1 MTASSLVPR
10 RTIRRAPLTLS
21 LALLAALPGC
31 NFNKLAANQTASI
44 MNEAT
49 PALDGFWDYDLA
61 GVGLPGAMMQL
72 EAFHAISP
80 ENEGLS
86 LNLAKAYVGYA
97 NGWVEAEYE
106 VAYQAGDL
114 DKADRLRQRARLM
127 YLRAHNLALACMRR
141 RDAGI
146 DAALKSNE
154 ERALPRY
161 LEQHYKGKD
170 DVAPLFWTGMALG
183 AAINMSLDQPDL
195 IAEMPSAKAIVQRV
209 KALDDTFFQGSA
221 YLFLATM
228 DSAFPAALGGNP
240 DAGRALFEEGL
251 RKTGRKNHLMQVAYA
266 RVYAVNTQNRELFV
280 KLLTEVIEA
289 PDQGSEVRLSNKV
302 ARRRAERYLA
312 HVDDL
317 F

>member
-1 MTASSLVPR
+1 MAATSPSSRPR
-10 RTIRRAPLTLS
+10 IL
-21 LALLAALPGC
+21 LALLTACAGLPAC

-44 MNEAT
+44 LTEAA

-61 GVGLPGAMMQL
+61 GLGTPSAIMQL

-80 ENEGLS
+80 ENEGLA

-97 NGWVEAEYE
+97 NGWVEADYE
-106 VAYQAGDL
+106 VSYAAGDL
-114 DKADRLRQRARLM
+114 DRADHLRQRARLM
-127 YLRAHNLALACMRR
+127 YLRAHNLALGVMRR
-141 RDAGI
+141 RDTGI
-146 DAALKSNE
+146 DDALKANGD
-154 ERALPRY
+154 RALARY
-161 LEQHYKGKD
+161 LEQHYEAKD
-170 DVAPLFWTGMALG
+170 DAAPVFWASTSLG

-195 IAEMPSAKAIVQRV
+195 IAEMPTAKTLVQHV
-209 KALDDTFFQGSA
+209 KKLDDNFFNGA
-221 YLFLATM
+221 TYLFLATM

-240 DAGRALFEEGL
+240 EGGKLLFEEGL
-251 RKTGRKNHLMQVAYA
+251 RKTGRKNHMMQVAYA

-289 PDQGSEVRLSNKV
+289 PDQGREVRLTNKV

>member
-1 MTASSLVPR
+1 MPASSSIPR
-10 RTIRRAPLTLS
+10 LRTL
-21 LALLAALPGC
+21 LALLTGCAALPAC

-44 MNEAT
+44 LTEAA

-61 GVGLPGAMMQL
+61 GLGTPGAIMQL

-80 ENEGLS
+80 ENEDLA

-97 NGWVEAEYE
+97 NGWVEADYE
-106 VAYQAGDL
+106 VAYAAGDL
-114 DKADRLRQRARLM
+114 DRADHLRQRAGLM
-127 YLRAHNLALACMRR
+127 YLRAHNLALGAMRR

-146 DAALKSNE
+146 DDALKSNVDG
-154 ERALPRY
+154 ALARY
-161 LEQHYKGKD
+161 LEKHYDDKD
-170 DVAPLFWTGMALG
+170 DAAPVFWAGMSLG

-195 IAEMPSAKAIVQRV
+195 IAEMPTAKTLVQRV
-209 KALDDTFFQGSA
+209 KQLDDGFFQGA
-221 YLFLATM
+221 TYLFLATM
-228 DSAFPAALGGNP
+228 DAAFPAALGGNP
-240 DAGRALFEEGL
+240 ESGRLLFEEGL
-251 RKTGRKNHLMQVAYA
+251 KKTGRKNHLMQVAYA

-280 KLLTEVIEA
+280 KLLTEVLEA
-289 PDQGSEVRLSNKV
+289 PDQGGEVRLTNKV

>member
-1 MTASSLVPR
+1 MTSPSLAPRGVRGLIVP
-10 RTIRRAPLTLS
+10 ALS
-21 LALLAALPGC
+21 LALCAALPAC

-44 MNEAT
+44 LQEAG
-49 PALDGFWDYDLA
+49 PALDGFWDYDMA
-61 GVGLPGAMMQL
+61 GAGIPGSVLQL

-97 NGWVEAEYE
+97 NGWVEDEYE

-127 YLRAHNLALACMRR
+127 YLRAHQLALSAMRH

-161 LEQHYKGKD
+161 LEQHYKHKG
-170 DVAPLFWTGMALG
+170 DVAPLFWTGMSLG

-195 IAEMPSAKAIVQRV
+195 IAEMPTAKALVERV
-209 KALDDTFFQGSA
+209 KKLDDTFFQGAA
-221 YLFLATM
+221 YLFLGTM
-228 DSAFPAALGGNP
+228 DAAFPAALGGNP
-240 DAGRALFEEGL
+240 EGGRALFEEGL
-251 RKTGRKNHLMQVAYA
+251 RKTGRRNHLMQLAYA
-266 RVYAVNTQNRELFV
+266 KVYAVNTQNRDLFV

-289 PDQGSEVRLSNKV
+289 PDQGNEVRLTNKV

>member
-1 MTASSLVPR
+1 MPASSSSRLR
-10 RTIRRAPLTLS
+10 IL
-21 LALLAALPGC
+21 LALLTGCAGLPAC

-44 MNEAT
+44 LDEAA

-61 GVGLPGAMMQL
+61 GIGTPGAIMQL

-80 ENEGLS
+80 ENEGLA

-97 NGWVEAEYE
+97 NGWVEADYE
-106 VAYQAGDL
+106 VAYAAGDL
-114 DKADRLRQRARLM
+114 DRADHLRQRARLM
-127 YLRAHNLALACMRR
+127 YLRAHNLALGAMRR
-141 RDAGI
+141 RNAGI
-146 DAALKSNE
+146 DEALKSNT
-154 ERALPRY
+154 ERALSRY
-161 LEQHYKGKD
+161 LEQHYDDKD
-170 DVAPLFWTGMALG
+170 DAAPVFWAGMSLG

-195 IAEMPSAKAIVQRV
+195 IAEMPTAKTLVQHV
-209 KALDDTFFQGSA
+209 NKLDDGFFNGA
-221 YLFLATM
+221 TYLFLATM

-240 DAGRALFEEGL
+240 EAGKLMFEAGL
-251 RKTGRKNHLMQVAYA
+251 KKTGRKNHMMQVGYA

-289 PDQGSEVRLSNKV
+289 PDQGSEVRLTNKV